1 MKVILFGATGM
12 IGQAVMRECLLDPD
26 VTAVLSVARRSL
38 GKTDPKLRE
47 IVHADF
53 TDFSPIAQELSGYDA
68 CLFCLGV
75 SSAGMSEA
83 EYARVTY
90 DVAVAAG
97 KMLLA
102 QNPRLTF
109 VFVSGM
115 GTDSSEA
122 GKTMWAR
129 VKGRT
134 ENALLSMPFKASYMV
149 RPAVVQ
155 PLHGERSRATLSRVG
170 YVVMAPFLSLLR
182 AVAPKYVTTS
192 ERIGRAMLQ
201 LAKHGGPKRVL
212 ESADID
218 ALGREAA
225 LEPS

>member
-1 MKVILFGATGM
+1 MKVVLFGATGM
-12 IGQAVMRECLLDPD
+12 IGQSVLRECLLDPD
-26 VTAVLSVARRSL
+26 VTAVLSVTRRAT

-47 IVHADF
+47 IVHRDF
-53 TDFSPIAQELSGYDA
+53 TDFSSIANELAGYDA

-83 EYARVTY
+83 DYTRVTY

-97 KMLLA
+97 KMLLS

-115 GTDSSEA
+115 GTDSTET

-134 ENALLSMPFKASYMV
+134 ENALLSMPFKASFAV

-192 ERIGRAMLQ
+192 ERIGRAMLH
-201 LAKHGGPKRVL
+201 LAKNGAPKRIL

>member
-1 MKVILFGATGM
+1 
-12 IGQAVMRECLLDPD
+12 
-26 VTAVLSVARRSL
+26 
-38 GKTDPKLRE
+38 
-47 IVHADF
+47 
-53 TDFSPIAQELSGYDA
+53 
-68 CLFCLGV
+68 
-75 SSAGMSEA
+75 MSEA
-83 EYARVTY
+83 EYTRVTY

-115 GTDSSEA
+115 GTDSTET

-155 PLHGERSRATLSRVG
+155 PLHGERSRATLSRAG
-170 YVVMAPFLSLLR
+170 YVVMAPFLSLLK

-192 ERIGRAMLQ
+192 ERIGRAMIQ

-218 ALGREAA
+218 VLGREAA

>member
-1 MKVILFGATGM
+1 
-12 IGQAVMRECLLDPD
+12 
-26 VTAVLSVARRSL
+26 
-38 GKTDPKLRE
+38 
-47 IVHADF
+47 
-53 TDFSPIAQELSGYDA
+53 
-68 CLFCLGV
+68 
-75 SSAGMSEA
+75 MSEA
-83 EYARVTY
+83 EYTRVTY

-115 GTDSSEA
+115 GTDSSEV

-134 ENALLSMPFKASYMV
+134 ENALLSMPFRASYMV

-170 YVVMAPFLSLLR
+170 YVVMAPFLSLLK

-192 ERIGRAMLQ
+192 ERIGRAMIQ